1 MSGDHR
7 SYKDQILNAIEDGT
21 LSHEESER
29 RLQELIDSEIN
40 RKDGPADMEL
50 IDACQSLLWILS
62 NTPQPVALHTEQS
75 LASLQMRLAKRKQ
88 RQRVAV
94 ITTRAIA
101 IAAIFLV
108 LFVGVGGLL
117 RWEWFSRYSTPDEQQ
132 YVIQGYVIDPQI
144 IARSIAEHIDNV
156 RLETKDYSE
165 VLTFLGFDP
174 CIPQHLV
181 DHWDARNFF
190 VSITPDMIYISTL
203 YLNNDGNARQL
214 TLDSFFCT
222 SVENA
227 YITFEQNQTG
237 KIEMVNDYPV
247 YVSENEGYSVACWLR
262 KNLVLMLSSEGN
274 YSELRTIL
282 VSEIGG
288 M

>member
-1 MSGDHR
+1 MNGDHR

-21 LSHEESER
+21 LSHEETER
-29 RLQELIDSEIN
+29 RIQELIDREVN
-40 RKDGPADMEL
+40 RKDGPANMEV
-50 IDACQSLLWILS
+50 IDACQSLLWLLS
-62 NTPQPVALHTEQS
+62 KTPQPVALHTEQS
-75 LASLQMRLAKRKQ
+75 LSSLQMRFAKRKQ
-88 RQRVAV
+88 RHRVKV
-94 ITTRAIA
+94 IMTRAIA
-101 IAAIFLV
+101 VAAILLV
-108 LFVGVGGLL
+108 LSVGAGSLF
-117 RWEWFSRYSTPDEQQ
+117 RWEWFSRYSTPDGQQ
-132 YVIQGYVIDPQI
+132 YVIHGYVIDPQT
-144 IARSIAEHIDNV
+144 IALSIAEHIDNV
-156 RLETKDYSE
+156 RLETMDYSA

-203 YLNNDGNARQL
+203 YFNNDGYARKL
-214 TLDSFFCT
+214 MLDSFLCT
-222 SVENA
+222 SAENA

-237 KIEMVNDYPV
+237 NIEMINDVSV
-247 YVSENEGYSVACWLR
+247 YVSENEGHSVACWLR